1 MSHLVRKY
9 RLRKSGGQR
18 TECDFFFF
26 LRLGFNEPTEKSE
39 ATMEIENLR
48 KSSVTKGKNYL
59 MQERGLKQ

>member
-1 MSHLVRKY
+1 MVGR
-9 RLRKSGGQR
+9 GQNVI
-18 TECDFFFF
+18 FFF